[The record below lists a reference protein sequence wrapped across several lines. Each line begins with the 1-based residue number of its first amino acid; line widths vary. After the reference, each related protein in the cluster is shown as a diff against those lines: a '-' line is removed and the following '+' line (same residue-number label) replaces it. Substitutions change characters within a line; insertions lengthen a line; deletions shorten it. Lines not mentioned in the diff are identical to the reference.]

1 MLCCPKRYVILIAQ
15 IVRGAVIAA
24 VINEQKMPNA
34 ELAMV
39 GQEKR
44 QTVPF
49 VAHRGKAQDCVGRYL
64 IGSIRVAAQLPSF
77 SPSAQQ
83 ISAAT
88 QSQFISLQKVM
99 RGFDRCAPSCWLI
112 YAPNFNARAA
122 D

>member
-1 MLCCPKRYVILIAQ
+1 
-15 IVRGAVIAA
+15 
-24 VINEQKMPNA
+24 
-34 ELAMV
+34 
-39 GQEKR
+39 
-44 QTVPF
+44 VPF
-49 VAHRGKAQDCVGRYL
+49 VAHCGKTQDCVGRYL

-99 RGFDRCAPSCWLI
+99 RGFDRFAPSCWLI